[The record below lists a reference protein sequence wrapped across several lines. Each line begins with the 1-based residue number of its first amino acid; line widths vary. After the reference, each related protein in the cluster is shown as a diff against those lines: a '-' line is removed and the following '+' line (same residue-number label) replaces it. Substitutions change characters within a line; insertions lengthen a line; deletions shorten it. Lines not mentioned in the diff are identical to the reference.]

1 MNSIKKGQLCSI
13 NGNNYEKQI
22 YNIVKNCYLN
32 DNKFNTQKIKDLG
45 GSKNINDIQCNYLS
59 NNDIGIEIKKFN
71 TPDWMQCVIKYNN
84 ETNIWETSNKSKIP
98 IESKELF
105 NKLLNDYLIFNGEI
119 PPFINK
125 KITHEDWLLIKK
137 ETNKWDDFYLN
148 IPDDTIK
155 SMYNFKKC
163 QYIQISDYG
172 LYHLGNDICN
182 FDVPEFIINSEIRI
196 RTKIHS
202 RKNKNGYCVL
212 SVMAAC
218 KPVNIKLLNKSKYS
232 LDDISKLPQNLIYK
246 I

>member
-98 IESKELF
+98 IQSKELF

-125 KITHEDWLLIKK
+125 KITHEEWSFCSINVFFVLYFLWKK
-137 ETNKWDDFYLN
+137 AAFY
-148 IPDDTIK
+148 
-155 SMYNFKKC
+155 FR
-163 QYIQISDYG
+163 
-172 LYHLGNDICN
+172 
-182 FDVPEFIINSEIRI
+182 FIELS
-196 RTKIHS
+196 
-202 RKNKNGYCVL
+202 KNCFL
-212 SVMAAC
+212 
-218 KPVNIKLLNKSKYS
+218 
-232 LDDISKLPQNLIYK
+232 
-246 I
+246 